1 MGNACVTFYFKQ
13 SFTFFIRM
21 FILLSALSIF
31 ALVSLSTS
39 CDLALPEV
47 FDAHFYLNTH
57 PDLEHAN
64 LHTPELAANH
74 WCTNGIKE
82 GRQATSSFHSLQYLD
97 NYPDLQ
103 EVFGDDYEAVI
114 AHYVNVGIEEGR
126 IGYLEGGGQG
136 RWTVRSKSKVRG
148 SNVFLS
154 CSKRTGGA
162 VDSLV
167 WNNKEFINNW
177 DHGRQLQTAM
187 TVQNYGE
194 CWNPTEAG
202 GRSDGIDKETKTILT
217 NITAAGNVLNTV
229 SLPAYWVRGDDTTRI
244 PSGKYCPA
252 GQGSYNSEDTH
263 PYEFRKNVTIGCFDL
278 DNCIEFA
285 MIAELGDSPD
295 MPPFTGFAQLEAPTA
310 YLNSDFTD
318 VSYLDAATGT
328 LEHVDYPTKEETE
341 QLVIIHTKD
350 EEHALAA
357 VTKPRLKTSSGA
369 PGLHYGYFKFN
380 IQKFDQKTF
389 KWSVVIREDLQ
400 PSEAFEVTTYLCVG
414 ALDMVVECLLHVQ
427 EEMFFE
433 YEH

>member
-1 MGNACVTFYFKQ
+1 MEML
-13 SFTFFIRM
+13 I
-21 FILLSALSIF
+21 ILP
-31 ALVSLSTS
+31 ALVSPVSPSSS
-39 CDLALPEV
+39 CNLALPDV

-64 LHTPELAANH
+64 LHTPELAASH
-74 WCTNGIKE
+74 WCNNGIEE
-82 GRQATSSFHSLQYLD
+82 GRQATSSFHTLQYLH

-103 EVFGDDYEAVI
+103 EVFGDDYEAAI
-114 AHYVNVGIEEGR
+114 AHYINVGIEEGR
-126 IGYLEGGGQG
+126 MGYEEGGGQG
-136 RWTVRSKSKVRG
+136 RWTVRSNTNSCDL
-148 SNVFLS
+148 FLS

-167 WNNKEFINNW
+167 WNKKEFINNW
-177 DHGRQLQTAM
+177 DHGRQLQIAM

-202 GRSDGIDKETKTILT
+202 GRSDGIDKETRTILK

-252 GQGSYNSEDTH
+252 GQESYNSEDTH
-263 PYEFRKNVTIGCFDL
+263 PYEFRKNVTIGCFSL

-318 VSYLDAATGT
+318 VSYLDAATGI

-350 EEHALAA
+350 EEYALAA
-357 VTKPRLKTSSGA
+357 ITKPRPKTSSGA

-400 PSEAFEVTTYLCVG
+400 PREAFEVTTYLCVG
-414 ALDMVVECLLHVQ
+414 TLDMVVECLLHVQ
-427 EEMFFE
+427 EQIV
-433 YEH
+433 H